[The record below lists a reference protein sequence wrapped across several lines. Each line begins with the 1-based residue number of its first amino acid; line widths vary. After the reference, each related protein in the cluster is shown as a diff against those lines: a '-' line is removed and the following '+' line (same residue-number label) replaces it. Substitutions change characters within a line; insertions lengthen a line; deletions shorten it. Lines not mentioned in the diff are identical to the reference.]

1 MFNST
6 MYDPLFVNV
15 TATQTKVNINVN
27 RGTVNTTIPAF
38 NYNDNNYRPIS
49 RSVDNSHRIKE
60 IQKILLKH
68 PNRTD
73 LKIELRELQKS
84 HKPKIGRKKK

>member
-6 MYDPLFVNV
+6 MYDPLFVNLSV
-15 TATQTKVNINVN
+15 TQSQVKLNVSSASVNS
-27 RGTVNTTIPAF
+27 TLPAF
-38 NYNDNNYRPIS
+38 NYQDHNYRPIS
-49 RSVDNSHRIKE
+49 INVDNSHRIKE

-73 LKIELRELQKS
+73 LKIELRELQKT